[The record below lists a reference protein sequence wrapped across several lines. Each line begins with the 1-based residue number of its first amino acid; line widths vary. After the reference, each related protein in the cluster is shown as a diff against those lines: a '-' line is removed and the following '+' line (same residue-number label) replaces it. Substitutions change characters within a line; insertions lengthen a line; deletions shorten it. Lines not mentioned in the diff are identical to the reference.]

1 MLFDKYFEV
10 HDAKSK
16 IDPLLNWSLKL
27 ALKKQK
33 MEKMYQDLCKAI
45 PDISNQYSN
54 PDGMNCMDEKSA
66 DYAPFY
72 AFKVRAQHTFQIYYS
87 IRMIQK
93 YCGNE
98 AFSLADLGDSSGNHI
113 RYLQALQKDYNFTLK
128 DAFSVNLDPVAVEKI
143 NNSGGKAILQRA
155 ELLHEIDLQCDV
167 MLSFE
172 MLEHLAS
179 PVDFLQ
185 RLSKN
190 PPANFAL
197 FTVPYLEKSR
207 VGLHHIRMGLDDM
220 PADPE
225 DVHLFE
231 LCPEDWKL
239 LANHCGWE
247 VCDEMIY
254 RQYPNSF
261 AYSWLKKIW
270 QKYEY
275 LGFYGFTLKP
285 NKKYRDLY
293 TGW

>member
-1 MLFDKYFEV
+1 MLLDKYFEV

-16 IDPLLNWSLKL
+16 IDPLLNWSLKK
-27 ALKKQK
+27 ALEYQK
-33 MEKMYQDLCKAI
+33 MDNLYNELCYVL
-45 PDISNQYSN
+45 PDISNQYTN
-54 PDGMNCMDEKSA
+54 PDGMNCMDENSM

-72 AFKVRAQHTFQIYYS
+72 AFKVRAQHTFQVYYS

-93 YCGNE
+93 FCGKN
-98 AFSLADLGDSSGNHI
+98 AINIADVGDSSGNHI
-113 RYLQALQKDYNFTLK
+113 KYLQALQSAYDYNIK

-143 NNSGGKAILQRA
+143 NINGGKAILQRA
-155 ELLHEIDLQCDV
+155 ELLHEIDLKCDV

-179 PVDFLQ
+179 PVDFLYN
-185 RLSKN
+185 LSKN
-190 PPANFAL
+190 PPSEFAL

-207 VGLHHIRMGLDDM
+207 VGLHHIRLGLDDM

-225 DVHLFE
+225 DVHIFE

-239 LANHCGWE
+239 LAKHCGWE

-254 RQYPNSF
+254 RQYPNNF
-261 AYSWLKKIW
+261 QHIWLKKIW
-270 QKYEY
+270 AKYEY

-285 NKKYRDLY
+285 NDKYRKLY
-293 TGW
+293 SGW